1 MQTIHVQAS
10 RSYDVLIGEG
20 LLPKAGEKLAEVISP
35 CRAVIVS
42 DDNVFALYGETLRKS
57 LQDAGF
63 EPMEFVFPHGESSK
77 NLSVYGELLETMCAA
92 RITRSDCIV
101 ALGGGVVGDLAGFAA
116 ATYQRGI
123 AFAQIPTS
131 LLAAVDSSVGGKTA
145 VDLPSGKNQVGCF
158 YQPSVVLCDTDT
170 FKTLPEAEYR
180 NGCAEI
186 IKYAMIGSSELFAA
200 LEEKPV
206 SEQYEAVVS
215 RCVSMKR
222 DFVEQ
227 DEFDRG
233 LRMMLNF
240 GHTFGHAVES
250 CSQFAIAHGQAVAMG
265 MAAITESAVKRGFC
279 EEGTLE
285 KLTELLKSYH
295 LNAKIPYPAQELFLA
310 AGSDKKSSG
319 GSINLIVPQ
328 KIGCCTIEKIKKE
341 ELLGWL
347 QDGGIQ

>member
-1 MQTIHVQAS
+1 MQSVSVHAS
-10 RSYDVLIGEG
+10 RNYEVLIGEG
-20 LLPKAGEKLAEVISP
+20 LLPKAGEKLAEVIPP

-42 DDNVFALYGETLRKS
+42 DDNVFALYGKTLRES
-57 LQDAGF
+57 LQSAGF
-63 EPMEFVFPHGESSK
+63 DTMEFVFPHGESSK

-92 RITRSDCIV
+92 RIARSDCIV

-145 VDLPSGKNQVGCF
+145 VDLPSGKNQAGCF
-158 YQPSVVLCDTDT
+158 YQPSLVLCDTDT
-170 FKTLPEAEYR
+170 FQTLPEDEYR

-186 IKYAMIGSSELFAA
+186 IKYAMIGSEELFTS
-200 LEEKPV
+200 LEKKPV
-206 SEQYEAVVS
+206 KEQYEAVVS
-215 RCVSMKR
+215 RCVCMKR

-233 LRMMLNF
+233 CRMLLNF

-250 CSQFAIAHGQAVAMG
+250 CSQFSIAHGQAVAMG
-265 MAAITESAVKRGFC
+265 MAAITKAAVTRGFC
-279 EEGTLE
+279 AADTLHKLMELLE
-285 KLTELLKSYH
+285 KYNLAAE
-295 LNAKIPYPAQELFLA
+295 IPFSAQELFLA

-319 GSINLIVPQ
+319 GSLNLIVPQ
-328 KIGCCTIEKIKKE
+328 KIGCCTIEKIKKDA
-341 ELLGWL
+341 LLGWL
-347 QDGGIQ
+347 QDGGIA